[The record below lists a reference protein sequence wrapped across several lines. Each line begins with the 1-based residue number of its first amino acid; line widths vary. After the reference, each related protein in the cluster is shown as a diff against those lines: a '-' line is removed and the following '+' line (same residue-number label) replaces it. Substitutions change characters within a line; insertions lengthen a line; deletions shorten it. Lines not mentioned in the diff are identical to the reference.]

1 MDLSSLLLDLVEPP
15 FDTVRHVHQDQ
26 LLGAELP
33 GTAMR
38 YAAEEQ
44 GLGFHLP
51 AAGRA

>member
-1 MDLSSLLLDLVEPP
+1 MDLSSLLLDLARISV
-15 FDTVRHVHQDQ
+15 DTVRHGHQHQ

-33 GTAMR
+33 QSDAVRRQGT
-38 YAAEEQ
+38 